1 MAGQEAVL
9 VLTGNLF
16 FLPRIEAAAEHF
28 GLEALQASSP
38 ETLLEA
44 AESRS
49 VSLVLVDLEMDE
61 AVWVGALEQFTAALK
76 PAAGSSE
83 DTGPP
88 VIAYGPHGEPETLR
102 KARALGSD
110 AVIIKRDF
118 SERLPELLET
128 RGRAF
133 LRGPGPEADSPQP
146 G

>member
-1 MAGQEAVL
+1 MAGQEVVL

-38 ETLLEA
+38 GALLKA

-61 AVWVGALEQFTAALK
+61 AVWAGALEQFATALK
-76 PAAGSSE
+76 SDASPAQE
-83 DTGPP
+83 DGPL

-102 KARALGSD
+102 KARDLGCD

-133 LRGPGPEADSPQP
+133 VPPRSTTADRPQP